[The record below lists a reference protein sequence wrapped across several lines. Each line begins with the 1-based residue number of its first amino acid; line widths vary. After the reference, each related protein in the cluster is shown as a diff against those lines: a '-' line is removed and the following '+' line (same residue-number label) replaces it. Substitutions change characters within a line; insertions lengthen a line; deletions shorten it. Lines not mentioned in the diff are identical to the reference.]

1 MMDNRLFSHFDEE
14 ENLQAFI
21 NTKDKREFVH
31 KLLTL
36 RRIRCNINKVISDAE
51 MSGVEAAAMERLI

>member
-1 MMDNRLFSHFDEE
+1 MMDNRLFSHFDEGK
-14 ENLQAFI
+14 NLQAFI

-36 RRIRCNINKVISDAE
+36 RRIRCNIDKTISDVE
-51 MSGVEAAAMERLI
+51 ISG